1 MTTDQLPD
9 NLRPLMARFDP
20 SCPELLEVGPGWFP
34 LLARLDARL
43 VAIAPGYR
51 VQQVKSKF
59 GALCFYARPSDD
71 VYALDPAFDEAIRAA
86 EWESTETCEDC
97 GAPGAGCYTIRL
109 WSWTL
114 CPEHAR
120 ERAAVAQS

>member
-1 MTTDQLPD
+1 MWPD
-9 NLRPLMARFDP
+9 AWHGGAKAATSRNYLVCRVRRWLDTADD
-20 SCPELLEVGPGWFP
+20 CGPG
-34 LLARLDARL
+34 
-43 VAIAPGYR
+43 
-51 VQQVKSKF
+51 
-59 GALCFYARPSDD
+59 CFYARPSDD

-120 ERAAVAQS
+120 ERLAVAQS